1 MSNIADIETAGEPAW
16 LRDDSSPARA
26 TPHDDVIRAP
36 TRAYTTTGH
45 QMDAKK
51 KKKKKPPPTTTST
64 GSNANTAIAI
74 PIAIPIATATD
85 VTANANANANS
96 NVNVNVNNGANN
108 NMNAAEAARQLTWGQ
123 YFRDGFKKDG
133 RLLLITLAILIGM
146 NIPFVRHVLYPFEIF
161 STWVHELCHGLAALM
176 LGGTIYKLEIF
187 PDTSG
192 LAYSGIPN
200 GDRRGFVA
208 AAGYQGTAIVGFLFL
223 VFRRTKRGP
232 RTGTMIIACTMLLSC
247 ILWVRNTFGFLFIF
261 GMGLVLAG
269 LAWWI
274 PSTYIR
280 NVYIFLAIT
289 VCLNAITSVHNLFGS
304 NLMVNG
310 EPSTTDAHTMEE
322 YVGLSYVFWAILW
335 LVLAIVLTLGGI
347 MFAIP
352 GPDEVADFAC
362 CGVCLDIGCFK
373 LFNYPGQRWWRR
385 MCGNNNASG
394 EGSGANANANTTG
407 GP

>member
-1 MSNIADIETAGEPAW
+1 MSNPVDIETAGEPAW

-26 TPHDDVIRAP
+26 TPDDDVIRAP
-36 TRAYTTTGH
+36 TRAFTTTGR
-45 QMDAKK
+45 QTDAKK
-51 KKKKKPPPTTTST
+51 KKEKKSFPTTKST
-64 GSNANTAIAI
+64 GSDANTDIA
-74 PIAIPIATATD
+74 IAIPIATAIPAATN
-85 VTANANANANS
+85 ANANANANS
-96 NVNVNVNNGANN
+96 NVNVNNGANN
-108 NMNAAEAARQLTWGQ
+108 NMSNAEAARQLTWGQ
-123 YFRDGFKKDG
+123 YFKDGFKKDG

-146 NIPFVRHVLYPFEIF
+146 NIPYVRHVLYPFEIF
-161 STWVHELCHGLAALM
+161 STWIHELCHGVAALM
-176 LGGTIYKLEIF
+176 LGGKIYKLEIF

-247 ILWVRNTFGFLFIF
+247 ILWVRNPFGFLFIF

-280 NVYIFLAIT
+280 NIYIFIAIT
-289 VCLNAITSVHNLFGS
+289 VCLNAITSIQNLFGS
-304 NLMVNG
+304 NQMVNG

-322 YVGLSYVFWAILW
+322 YVGLGYIFWAILW

-362 CGVCLDIGCFK
+362 CGVCQDIGCFK
-373 LFNYPGQRWWRR
+373 LVNYPGQRWWRR
-385 MCGNNNASG
+385 MLGNNNANG
-394 EGSGANANANTTG
+394 DGSGANTTG